1 VKSRGTDL
9 ALALLVAVA
18 AWLPSHFSR
27 GGPYL
32 RDDPWIVAENPALE
46 SAAAPLRFFTDK
58 GTQSRHDLFNGV
70 TYRPL
75 MTWSL
80 ALDVARGGRR
90 PEVFRTTNLALHALT
105 SGLAFLLLLRLL
117 ALAAPE
123 TTEGHRRSVAL
134 GASLL
139 FAAHPISAFALRYLS
154 NRGLLL
160 VTFFSYAT
168 LLSQLGDPD
177 RLSVQARTFALACL
191 ALLCRENAAT
201 LPAAVLILEAGL
213 RMPEGWRG
221 WLRRLAPV
229 LVALGLYLLLR
240 VALGQGTDQFGGL
253 GPTLSERVGAFLAQ
267 GWVQLGTYLPALAW
281 PAGVRWDPP
290 APSATPW
297 SQAGMASWAL
307 LGVALVAAIRS
318 LRGRSVAALSLL
330 LYPVTMIPTT
340 LLMQPS
346 PASFYRPYPGVIFA
360 GLGVSWLL
368 GRALGTRGLL
378 ALALPAALGL
388 GLASHHQGG
397 EDVDEVRMWTRARA
411 YGLSV
416 QGHLRA
422 AEAEPDPAR
431 RLAALDV
438 LAREYPG
445 AQRVRSTRGLTRLM
459 MGDVRGAAVDLEA
472 SLPRGP
478 VNPEWRVG
486 LLTAARLTGKAEL
499 ARAAGAEP
507 PEPLAV
513 FQLAGTAMS
522 GGHVEVADAALALRP
537 EAGSRDWRVR
547 ELRGVVAHQR
557 GRLEEAVGH
566 YQAVLDLGATPPGLH
581 SNLGLALRR
590 LGDCAGALPHLEAAL
605 RENPGDQGA
614 WSPRELPR

>member
-1 VKSRGTDL
+1 VRSRGTDL
-9 ALALLVAVA
+9 ALALLVAVV

-105 SGLAFLLLLRLL
+105 SGLAFLLLLRVL

-123 TTEGHRRSVAL
+123 TSEGHRQAVAL

-168 LLSQLGDPD
+168 LLSQLGDPG

-201 LPAAVLILEAGL
+201 LPAAVVILEAGL

-229 LVALGLYLLLR
+229 LAALGLYLVLR

-297 SQAGMASWAL
+297 SRAGMASWAL
-307 LGVALVAAIRS
+307 LGVA
-318 LRGRSVAALSLL
+318 L

-346 PASFYRPYPGVIFA
+346 PASFYRPYPGVLFA
-360 GLGVSWLL
+360 GLGVSWLV

-388 GLASHHQGG
+388 GIASHHQGG
-397 EDVDEVRMWTRARA
+397 EDVDEVRMWARARA

-438 LAREYPG
+438 LAREYPN

-459 MGDVRGAAVDLEA
+459 VGDVRGAVVDLEA

-486 LLTAARLTGKAEL
+486 LLTAARLTGRAEL
-499 ARAAGAEP
+499 ARAAGPEP

-522 GGHVEVADAALALRP
+522 VGHVEVADAALALRP

-547 ELRGVVAHQR
+547 ELRGVVAHER

-566 YQAVLDLGATPPGLH
+566 YQAVLALGATPPGLH
-581 SNLGLALRR
+581 SNLGLVVS
-590 LGDCAGALPHLEAAL
+590 
-605 RENPGDQGA
+605 PGT
-614 WSPRELPR
+614 PTIV